1 MNPRT
6 GKIERVFVNLRAVYP
21 NPDDPSEEMSIE
33 ELRAAAR
40 GWTDKTWVAES
51 RDKAVEDSA
60 SQENDKWL
68 CPAVIS
74 KPPEQ
79 PLIDIEP
86 SSDIQKISEVRIENT
101 IDDDIR
107 PQKNGRTKKIKIREV
122 KAETQTSIAL
132 FSFDKP
138 AAYML

>member
-1 MNPRT
+1 M
-6 GKIERVFVNLRAVYP
+6 NLRAVYP

-33 ELRAAAR
+33 ELRASAR
-40 GWTDKTWVAES
+40 GWADKIWVAES
-51 RDKAVEDSA
+51 IEKAVEDSA
-60 SQENDKWL
+60 SQENDEGL
-68 CPAVIS
+68 CLAVIG

-86 SSDIQKISEVRIENT
+86 SSDILKVSEAKVENT

-107 PQKNGRTKKIKIREV
+107 SQKNGRTKKMKIREV

-132 FSFDKP
+132 SSIHKP
-138 AAYML
+138 ATYMLQSKPI

>member
-1 MNPRT
+1 M
-6 GKIERVFVNLRAVYP
+6 NLRAVYP

-40 GWTDKTWVAES
+40 GWADKTWVAES
-51 RDKAVEDSA
+51 REKAVEDSA

-86 SSDIQKISEVRIENT
+86 SSDIQKVSEAKVENT
-101 IDDDIR
+101 VDDDIR
-107 PQKNGRTKKIKIREV
+107 SQKNGRTKKMKIREV
-122 KAETQTSIAL
+122 KAETQTSIAR
-132 FSFDKP
+132 FSIHKP
-138 AAYML
+138 ATYMLQSKPI